1 MFPCFV
7 AKTPQIIF
15 LILYTRAIK
24 TNRPQRIR
32 TQWKPV
38 FNSTR
43 RGKCGKNIPMLSQSS
58 YLLAAARKGRASLPM
73 NFWGIELFRFA
84 TLLANLSRTSALSLP
99 ISALMCLA
107 STLAGLEEE
116 GEEYIGTWG
125 EWGRGWGLMHGAV
138 ITCGSCSVSCPGYLL
153 WSVRPILG
161 HIQILQ
167 SYAEMGKPDPSPA
180 STFTS
185 KRKYWRNSLDVV
197 GCKKI
202 DRWRPFHPRQL
213 LSDSE

>member
-24 TNRPQRIR
+24 TNQPQPIR

-125 EWGRGWGLMHGAV
+125 EWGRGWGADARGCHYLWVLLGFLPWVPAVVSETDSGAHSNLAV
-138 ITCGSCSVSCPGYLL
+138 LCWDGKA
-153 WSVRPILG
+153 RPI
-161 HIQILQ
+161 
-167 SYAEMGKPDPSPA
+167 PS
-180 STFTS
+180 
-185 KRKYWRNSLDVV
+185 
-197 GCKKI
+197 
-202 DRWRPFHPRQL
+202 
-213 LSDSE
+213 